1 MKFKFM
7 LIGLALALMLC
18 ISPVAAVS
26 GSDFEVVIDESGDIP
41 TYKYYDHAVQYEKY
55 IHIITEGTS
64 WLKSIVTFKPDNY
77 PYAPVMVVDTNSKC
91 DIYLPRSVDKWE
103 IKYYSNFRK
112 MSPPYDKYLKNSGVL
127 NMRYSFLPWC
137 QNGGT
142 LGLELS
148 SDQYLWGY
156 STEFYPGYYV
166 FNYHEWKIPDV
177 D

>member
-1 MKFKFM
+1 M
-7 LIGLALALMLC
+7 LIGIALALVLC

-55 IHIITEGTS
+55 IHIHTDGTD
-64 WLKSIVTFKPDNY
+64 WLNSLVTFKPANY

-91 DIYLPRSVDKWE
+91 DILLPRSVDKWE
-103 IKYYSNFRK
+103 IKYYSAFGK
-112 MSPPYDKYLKNSGVL
+112 KPSLTPKYLKNSGVL
-127 NMRYSFLPWC
+127 NMRYSFLPWYH
-137 QNGGT
+137 NGGD
-142 LGLELS
+142 LRLELS

-156 STEFYPGYYV
+156 SVDMFPGMGFV
-166 FNYHEWKIPDV
+166 LNYHEWKIPDV